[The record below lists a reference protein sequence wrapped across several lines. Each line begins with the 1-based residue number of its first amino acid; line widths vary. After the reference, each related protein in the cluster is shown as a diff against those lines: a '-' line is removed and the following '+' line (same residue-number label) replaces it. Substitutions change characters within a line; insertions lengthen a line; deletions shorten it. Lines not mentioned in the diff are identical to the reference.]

1 MMPYVGMKRYDA
13 FGKSNF
19 CFHVS
24 KTKDFFFFFFRP
36 STTSGFWVLII
47 IGTFLFRNIAILVI
61 YNLILCGL
69 LGKKMAT
76 KRRIQ
81 GYKFKA
87 MQSS

>member
-1 MMPYVGMKRYDA
+1 MMHLVSQISA
-13 FGKSNF
+13 FMFPKL
-19 CFHVS
+19 
-24 KTKDFFFFFFRP
+24 KTFFFFFRP

-61 YNLILCGL
+61 YNSILCGL

>member
-1 MMPYVGMKRYDA
+1 MMHLVSQISA
-13 FGKSNF
+13 FMFPKL
-19 CFHVS
+19 
-24 KTKDFFFFFFRP
+24 KTIFFFFFRP

-47 IGTFLFRNIAILVI
+47 ISTFLFRNIAILVI

-76 KRRIQ
+76 KRRRQ

>member
-24 KTKDFFFFFFRP
+24 KTKDHF
-36 STTSGFWVLII
+36 FWVLII

-61 YNLILCGL
+61 YNSILCGL

-76 KRRIQ
+76 KRMIQ

>member
-1 MMPYVGMKRYDA
+1 MPYVGMKRYDA

-24 KTKDFFFFFFRP
+24 KTKDYFFFFRP
-36 STTSGFWVLII
+36 STTSCFWVLII

-61 YNLILCGL
+61 YNSILCGL

>member
-1 MMPYVGMKRYDA
+1 MMHLVSQISA
-13 FGKSNF
+13 FMFPKL
-19 CFHVS
+19 
-24 KTKDFFFFFFRP
+24 KTIFFFFFRP

-47 IGTFLFRNIAILVI
+47 ISTFLFRNIAILVI
-61 YNLILCGL
+61 YNSILCGL

>member
-1 MMPYVGMKRYDA
+1 MMHLVSQISA
-13 FGKSNF
+13 FMFPKL
-19 CFHVS
+19 
-24 KTKDFFFFFFRP
+24 KTIFFFRP
-36 STTSGFWVLII
+36 STTSCFWVLII

>member
-1 MMPYVGMKRYDA
+1 MMHLVSQISA
-13 FGKSNF
+13 FMFPKL
-19 CFHVS
+19 
-24 KTKDFFFFFFRP
+24 KTIFFFFFRP

-47 IGTFLFRNIAILVI
+47 ISTFLFRNIAILVI
-61 YNLILCGL
+61 YNSILCGL

-76 KRRIQ
+76 KRRRQ

>member
-1 MMPYVGMKRYDA
+1 MMHLVSQISA
-13 FGKSNF
+13 FMFPKL
-19 CFHVS
+19 
-24 KTKDFFFFFFRP
+24 KTIFFFRP
-36 STTSGFWVLII
+36 STTSCFWVLII
-47 IGTFLFRNIAILVI
+47 IGTFLFRNIAIRVI
-61 YNLILCGL
+61 YNSILCGL